1 MFTVFQL
8 DNTTHTHT
16 AKYKTLKYLI
26 AKDDS
31 VELHDQ
37 KSHTDI
43 GKVVQTH
50 THAHT
55 HTHTYTHSRA
65 GHSISMYITVSIAH
79 LYLWTVLED
88 IEKLSCFKTLGERPV
103 RGIGIGTTE
112 STVHSHCAH
121 HC

>member
-1 MFTVFQL
+1 M
-8 DNTTHTHT
+8 
-16 AKYKTLKYLI
+16 
-26 AKDDS
+26 
-31 VELHDQ
+31 HDQ

-50 THAHT
+50 THTVEQA
-55 HTHTYTHSRA
+55 
-65 GHSISMYITVSIAH
+65 TVSIAH
-79 LYLWTVLED
+79 LYLWTVLEE
-88 IEKLSCFKTLGERPV
+88 IEKQASHKCFKTLGERPV